1 MGTDAKVVVRLS
13 IEERL
18 QLEVML
24 NEPRLAR
31 DRGLRIRM
39 LLKADADGPTPMGR
53 RRWADAD
60 GPAWPDSKI
69 AEAFDV
75 SVNTVARL
83 RHRCVFEGLE
93 AATARRP
100 PRGTKPRKL
109 DGEAEARL
117 VALTCSKAPEGAAK
131 WTMQMLAD
139 KLVELKIVDEIS
151 DETVRKTQ
159 KKTSSN
165 PGARHSGSSHRMPVP
180 SLSARWKMS

>member
-39 LLKADADGPTPMGR
+39 LLKADADGPA
-53 RRWADAD
+53 WA
-60 GPAWPDSKI
+60 GSKI

-93 AATARRP
+93 AATSRRP
-100 PRGTKPRKL
+100 PRGTKPRNH
-109 DGEAEARL
+109 ETTEARRCGGGSAGGSHL
-117 VALTCSKAPEGAAK
+117 QRGSRRIRE
-131 WTMQMLAD
+131 MDYAD
-139 KLVELKIVDEIS
+139 AG
-151 DETVRKTQ
+151 R
-159 KKTSSN
+159 
-165 PGARHSGSSHRMPVP
+165 PARR
-180 SLSARWKMS
+180 AEDRR

>member
-24 NEPRLAR
+24 NDPRLAR

-39 LLKADADGPTPMGR
+39 LLKADADGP
-53 RRWADAD
+53 
-60 GPAWPDSKI
+60 AWPDAKI

-93 AATARRP
+93 ASTARRP

-109 DGEAEARL
+109 DGAAEARL
-117 VALTCSKAPEGAAK
+117 VALTCSAAPEGAAK

-151 DETVRKTQ
+151 DETVRKTL
-159 KKTSSN
+159 KKTNCN
-165 PGARHSGSSHRMPVP
+165 PGDRHSGSSHRMPVP

>member
-39 LLKADADGPTPMGR
+39 LLK
-53 RRWADAD
+53 ADAD

>member
-1 MGTDAKVVVRLS
+1 MGTAAKVVVRLS

-31 DRGLRIRM
+31 DRGLRLRM
-39 LLKADADGPTPMGR
+39 LLKADADGPA
-53 RRWADAD
+53 WA
-60 GPAWPDSKI
+60 DSKI

-93 AATARRP
+93 AATSRRP

-109 DGEAEARL
+109 DGAAAARL
-117 VALTCSKAPEGAAK
+117 VALTCSAAPEGFAK

-139 KLVELKIVDEIS
+139 QLVELKIVDEIS
-151 DETVRKTQ
+151 DETVRKTL
-159 KKTSSN
+159 KKTSCN
-165 PGARHSGSSHRMPVP
+165 PGDRHSGSSHRRPVP
-180 SLSARWKMS
+180 SSSARWKTS